1 MSYEPPLTGRLVVVV
16 ERSASPPSRAPSR
29 LRRGTTE
36 PRIPRLSRPS
46 MACRRNDNVWSSS
59 QRRRG
64 RHRAVALLA
73 RALVSGPDPTLSSS
87 DAPRWTPP
95 TPALTSRDDGMRL
108 YRIRSSLDASPV
120 LRLGVS
126 PARRAPPRGADAS
139 LDGCPAHDA
148 PADPTTGAPARDA
161 RGGSPTPD
169 APRAARRRPARCWS
183 VTCSSGAPAASQLG
197 RVRITARL
205 RCCDGAAGARPL
217 APCRT
222 ALASPRRRDAAC
234 ERARAAR
241 GDEGGPRGRRR
252 SGAAAAR
259 QRASQRQPRGRR
271 HAGRSHAGSAWPAG
285 NLRWGRTCVR
295 KATGAGGRH
304 PWERVFVSI
313 FPEDLAA

>member
-108 YRIRSSLDASPV
+108 YRIRSSLDASPI

-126 PARRAPPRGADAS
+126 PARRAPPRGARLPRRVPGSRRAGGS
-139 LDGCPAHDA
+139 HDGCPGSRRARRI
-148 PADPTTGAPARDA
+148 PDPE
-161 RGGSPTPD
+161 
-169 APRAARRRPARCWS
+169 RAAGRQKAARSLLVCHMFFG
-183 VTCSSGAPAASQLG
+183 C
-197 RVRITARL
+197 ARSL
-205 RCCDGAAGARPL
+205 PAGAREDH
-217 APCRT
+217 RT
-222 ALASPRRRDAAC
+222 VEVLRRC
-234 ERARAAR
+234 
-241 GDEGGPRGRRR
+241 RGR
-252 SGAAAAR
+252 SATGTVQDCAR
-259 QRASQRQPRGRR
+259 EATAPGRR
-271 HAGRSHAGSAWPAG
+271 VREGARSS
-285 NLRWGRTCVR
+285 RR
-295 KATGAGGRH
+295 
-304 PWERVFVSI
+304 
-313 FPEDLAA
+313 